1 MSVENNLPGYSGY
14 SVLLVDDEPGIRD
27 ILALELEEAGLK
39 AQEAQDG
46 IDALIKLRASLPH
59 AIISDLDMPRMSG
72 IEFISVVRRRLPQIP
87 VIVFSGSI
95 PNEFPE
101 RARPDVWFE
110 KGARQIPDLLKAVL
124 NLVLKTPVHP
134 SETSIQSAPGRT
146 EQDDEGYF
154 VLGCTECL
162 RKFRIPSTPEDQTI
176 QRTAT
181 CPHCEA
187 CVPYLIESSDPEYEA
202 DPRHATDSH
211 QKRAPIAG

>member
-1 MSVENNLPGYSGY
+1 MGLSVENTLPSRSSY
-14 SVLLVDDEPGIRD
+14 SVLLVDDEPAIRD
-27 ILALELEEAGLK
+27 LLATELEEAGLK

-46 IDALIKLRASLPH
+46 IDALMKIRNSLPH

-72 IEFISVVRRRLPQIP
+72 IEFISVVRQRLPEIP

-95 PNEFPE
+95 PDEFPE
-101 RARPDVWFE
+101 RAKPDVWFE

-124 NLVLKTPVHP
+124 DLVEKTPVHP
-134 SETSIQSAPGRT
+134 SGTSIQSALGRT
-146 EQDDEGYF
+146 KRDDEGYF

-162 RKFRIPSTPEDQTI
+162 RKFRVPSTPEDKTV

-187 CVPYLIESSDPEYEA
+187 CVPYLIESSDPE
-202 DPRHATDSH
+202 
-211 QKRAPIAG
+211 